1 MPLLDLKGQR
11 RSYAAPWFAQVAKAK
26 AEEDAR
32 SAAVERAGKDKEDK
46 AEQQWPTLSNM
57 ETLDDGRIAS
67 VRDDIIAAMM
77 TVKFVSARGYHNT
90 NDGGRMYRLGE
101 MLLIS

>member
-1 MPLLDLKGQR
+1 MNETAFLGGRSLSLRPERFNTRLIPCKRCSRFHQEISLVRCPVLD
-11 RSYAAPWFAQVAKAK
+11 QVAKAK

-32 SAAVERAGKDKEDK
+32 NAAVERAGKDK

-67 VRDDIIAAMM
+67 VRDAIITSM
-77 TVKFVSARGYHNT
+77 
-90 NDGGRMYRLGE
+90 
-101 MLLIS
+101 IW